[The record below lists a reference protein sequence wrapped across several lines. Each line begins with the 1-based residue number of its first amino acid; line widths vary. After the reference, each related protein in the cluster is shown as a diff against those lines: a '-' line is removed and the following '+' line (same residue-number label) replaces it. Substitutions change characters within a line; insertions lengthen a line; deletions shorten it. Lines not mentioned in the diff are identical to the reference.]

1 MFGRSEDQLLAR
13 AKYREQQKEGDTN
26 GNLNRELAALKR
38 AFTRATRAGK
48 MGSVALLPAA

>member
-48 MGSVALLPAA
+48 MGSVPLLPAA